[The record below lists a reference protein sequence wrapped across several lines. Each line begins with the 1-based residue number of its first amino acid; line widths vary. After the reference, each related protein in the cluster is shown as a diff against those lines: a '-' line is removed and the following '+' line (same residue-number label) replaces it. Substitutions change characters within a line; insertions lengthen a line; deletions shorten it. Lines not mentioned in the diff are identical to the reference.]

1 MNLSDLKFVYEG
13 KAKKLYEY
21 DEDKTLIYYKDDVT
35 ANNGEM
41 KDNMKGKGI
50 INKKFSVYFFK
61 MLEKNGIE
69 THFVEDV
76 DENSFIAEKVDI
88 IPLEVI
94 VRNYAAGSFCRRYGV
109 EKGMKLEFPLV
120 EFSLKDDSLGDPMIS
135 KDAVL
140 AIKLTDEKTINYL
153 KDQAL
158 KINKILN
165 NYFLE
170 KNIILV
176 DYKLEFGIKNGK
188 IILADEISPDTCRFW
203 DSKTKESLDKDVYR
217 ESKGNLVDTYS
228 TLTRR
233 LGLWINSTLRWKY
246 L

>member
-1 MNLSDLKFVYEG
+1 MDLSNLTFMYEG

-50 INKKFSVYFFK
+50 INKKFSVYFFR
-61 MLEKNGIE
+61 MLEEKGIK
-69 THFVEDV
+69 THFVKDV
-76 DENSFIAEKVDI
+76 DENSYIAEKVDI

-94 VRNYAAGSFCRRYGV
+94 VRNYTAGSFCRRYGV

-120 EFSLKDDSLGDPMIS
+120 EFSLKDDDLGDPMIS
-135 KDAVL
+135 KDAAL
-140 AIKLTDEKTINYL
+140 AIRLTDEKTINYL

-158 KINKILN
+158 KVNEILN
-165 NYFLE
+165 KYFLE
-170 KNIILV
+170 KGIILV
-176 DYKLEFGIKNGK
+176 DYKLEFGMKDGK

-203 DSKTKESLDKDVYR
+203 DSETKESLDKDVYR

-233 LGLWINSTLRWKY
+233 LGL
-246 L
+246 

>member
-120 EFSLKDDSLGDPMIS
+120 EFSLKDDTLGDPMIS

-233 LGLWINSTLRWKY
+233 LGL
-246 L
+246 

>member
-1 MNLSDLKFVYEG
+1 MNLSDLKFMYEG

-41 KDNMKGKGI
+41 KDNMKGKGN

-69 THFVEDV
+69 THFIEDV
-76 DENSFIAEKVDI
+76 DENSFIAEKVNI

-120 EFSLKDDSLGDPMIS
+120 EFSLKDDTLGDPMIS

-228 TLTRR
+228 SLTRR

>member
-1 MNLSDLKFVYEG
+1 MNLSDLKFMYEG

-120 EFSLKDDSLGDPMIS
+120 EFSLKDDTLGDPMIS
-135 KDAVL
+135 KDAAL

-228 TLTRR
+228 SLTRR
-233 LGLWINSTLRWKY
+233 LGL
-246 L
+246 

>member
-1 MNLSDLKFVYEG
+1 MNLSDLKFMYEG

-69 THFVEDV
+69 THFIEDV

-135 KDAVL
+135 KDAAL

-228 TLTRR
+228 ALTRR
-233 LGLWINSTLRWKY
+233 LGL
-246 L
+246 